1 MQGIIYSDNE
11 HSQKT
16 IMEVSIRKTPIN
28 DKLNKVEE
36 FEDNI
41 GTWARG
47 QRGRT
52 KWNFD
57 KRARHCRRFS
67 KNWLFLV
74 KPAISNP
81 VNILEA
87 RVKLPNFEI
96 TKFNGNIIKIAI
108 HDNENINEI
117 EKFTYLK
124 SF

>member
-16 IMEVSIRKTPIN
+16 IMKVSILKTPIN

-57 KRARHCRRFS
+57 KRARNCRRFS

-87 RVKLPNFEI
+87 RVKLPNSEI

-117 EKFTYLK
+117 EKCSYLK